1 MFCPIGVPPRIAM
14 RYVAVGCLSYPIRL
28 KYALLLKKH
37 FIIVVDI
44 INEIIRKNLTLWRAR
59 RPHPQ
64 V

>member
-1 MFCPIGVPPRIAM
+1 MFCPIGVPLIVSNTVKICIAFE
-14 RYVAVGCLSYPIRL
+14 
-28 KYALLLKKH
+28 KN